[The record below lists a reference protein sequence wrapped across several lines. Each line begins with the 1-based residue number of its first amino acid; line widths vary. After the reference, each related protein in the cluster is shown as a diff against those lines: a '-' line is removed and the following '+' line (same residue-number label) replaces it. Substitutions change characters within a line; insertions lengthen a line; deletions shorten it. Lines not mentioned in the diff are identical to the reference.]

1 MITTRSLL
9 AGALVALLATASAAS
24 ATPAGPRVARGYD
37 LFRTPDGSSLGVVV
51 AGTLMTF
58 EGVPYGSFDFGSR
71 GAHETGTADTVVR
84 RLDVATP
91 ARPSVRIELVG
102 LQLASTNVPGYYV
115 TLQSARPLGL
125 PSIGTLDFEF
135 DTEGIGGLLSSELLV
150 NYDVRYG
157 ALDGPVVATG
167 STGMGFVA
175 EDVLW
180 LRSADESLPS
190 CHTLVMPDGP
200 SQEVCVD
207 DSTKLCHSAGGV
219 VNHEHCNKT
228 DGIPLIAGVN
238 HLLNGTDT
246 SADFH
251 PVGTVSPN

>member
-9 AGALVALLATASAAS
+9 AGALVALLATAPAAS
-24 ATPAGPRVARGYD
+24 ATSAGPRVARGYD

-71 GAHETGTADTVVR
+71 GVHETGTADTVVR

-91 ARPSVRIELVG
+91 AHPSVRIELVG
-102 LQLASTNVPGYYV
+102 LQMVSTNVPGYYV

-157 ALDGPVVATG
+157 ALDGPIVATG

-180 LRSADESLPS
+180 LGTVGDETAPS
-190 CHTLVMPDGP
+190 PCVMVQ
-200 SQEVCVD
+200 SMTVCVD
-207 DSTKLCHSAGGV
+207 EELICHDAGGLIK
-219 VNHEHCNKT
+219 HQHCNKT
-228 DGIPLIAGVN
+228 DGVPLIAGVN

-246 SADFH
+246 AADFH
-251 PVGTVSPN
+251 PVGTASQA